1 MPPLQPQKPGFDG
14 PQSHPYP
21 SIPERRRTLAQRP
34 RLTLLVKSQWHL
46 TFSGNNGLYPGGII
60 NGVQVLF
67 TKIGGYRHD
76 HVAAHE
82 FRSEPLY
89 GREDCSSASSDE
101 QVKIANERKTGFN
114 RFFFGHRYDIV
125 GVGQVSELRPHTRA
139 DTRNVS
145 LRGCASEG

>member
-34 RLTLLVKSQWHL
+34 RLTLLVNSQWHL
-46 TFSGNNGLYPGGII
+46 TFSGNNGLDPGGII
-60 NGVQVLF
+60 NSVQVLF
-67 TKIGGYRHD
+67 TKIGGYCHD

-89 GREDCSSASSDE
+89 GSQDRSSASADE
-101 QVKIANERKTGFN
+101 QVIISNEGKTGFD
-114 RFFFGHRYDIV
+114 RFFFAHRYDIV
-125 GVGQVSELRPHTRA
+125 GVGQVSELRPHA
-139 DTRNVS
+139 GANTRNVS
-145 LRGCASEG
+145 LRGC